1 MELLSPVGN
10 FDNLIAAVQNGADA
24 VYLGANSFNARAGA
38 QNFDKTEL
46 EKAILYARKRGVDVH
61 LTLNTLLYQAEL
73 KEALEL
79 AEFAYQCGVSAIIVQ
94 DIGFGMELIK
104 CFPNL
109 PIHCSTQMT
118 ISNLDG
124 VKLMQKLGFKRAVLA
139 RELSL
144 QEIAEIRKNT
154 DMELECFGHGA
165 LCVSYSGQCLFS
177 SIVGGRSGNRGLCAG
192 PCRLNYHLL
201 KNGKKE
207 ESGYLLSP
215 RDICTLEILPQLV
228 ELGIDSLKIEGRKK
242 SYEYVSIVT
251 KMYRKYLDLAKDKTQ
266 EYRLEPEDL
275 KQILQIYN
283 RGGMGTGYFENRQ
296 NIVYKEKPNH
306 LGLYVGNV
314 KGIDKKQKKIALDLV
329 EPVFT
334 GDVINICE
342 NTSYI
347 SEVKNG
353 NCVGEIKNIEKI
365 KLGDKVYRIVSNQ
378 LNKKQWEIYQKEIKK
393 VEISSKLYQKRRK
406 SMLRGVQ

>member
-10 FDNLIAAVQNGADA
+10 FDNLIAAVQNGADS
-24 VYLGANSFNARAGA
+24 VYLGANAFNARAGA
-38 QNFDKTEL
+38 QNFDQKEL
-46 EKAILYARKRGVDVH
+46 KDAIMYARKRNVEVH
-61 LTLNTLLYQAEL
+61 LTLNTLLYNGEL
-73 KEALEL
+73 QDAITL
-79 AEFAYQCGVSAIIVQ
+79 ASFAYQCGISAIIVQ
-94 DIGFGMELIK
+94 DIGLGLELIK
-104 CFPNL
+104 HFPDL

-124 VKLMQKLGFKRAVLA
+124 INLMQKLGFKRVVLA

-144 QEIAEIRKNT
+144 KEIAKIRKNT
-154 DMELECFGHGA
+154 EMELECFGHGA

-215 RDICTLEILPQLV
+215 KDICTLEILPQLID
-228 ELGIDSLKIEGRKK
+228 LGIDSLKIEGRKK

-251 KMYRKYLDLAKDKTQ
+251 KIYRKYINLAKDKSR
-266 EYRLEPEDL
+266 EYKVEPEDI

-306 LGLYVGNV
+306 LGVYVGSV
-314 KGIDKKQKKIALDLV
+314 RKIDKKHKRITLDLV
-329 EPVFT
+329 ESVLI

-347 SEVKNG
+347 SEVING
-353 NCVGEIKNIEKI
+353 NCVGEIKNIENI
-365 KLGDKVYRIVSNQ
+365 KMGDSVYRIVSNG
-378 LNKKQWEIYQKEIKK
+378 LNKKQWEIYKKEAKK

-406 SMLRGVQ
+406 SMLRSVQ